1 MDYSGFLLLV
11 EIFGAYGRT
20 GPGIEGTLRCPWR
33 INNDAV
39 DIEED
44 ADAVDTGKA
53 IMTYLEWV
61 HCLQN

>member
-20 GPGIEGTLRCPWR
+20 GPGIEGTLRCPWS

-44 ADAVDTGKA
+44 DDAVDTDKVR
-53 IMTYLEWV
+53 E
-61 HCLQN
+61 Q